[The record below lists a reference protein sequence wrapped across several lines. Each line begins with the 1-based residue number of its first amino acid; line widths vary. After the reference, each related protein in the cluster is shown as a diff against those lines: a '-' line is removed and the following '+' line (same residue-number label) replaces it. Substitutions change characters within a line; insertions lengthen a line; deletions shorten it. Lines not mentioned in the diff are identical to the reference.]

1 MQTILVVEDERDIA
15 NVLRSYLQQSGYRVL
30 TAHDGR
36 QGLDLARLETPHLII
51 LDLMLPTLNGLDV
64 CRAIRRDP
72 NPTIADTPIIILTA
86 RVDEADRLVG
96 LELGADDYVTK
107 PFSPREV
114 VARVRT
120 VLRRSEPRAPSVQT
134 RPLVAGAVRLDPARR
149 EVFVDRRPIELT
161 PTEYELLLAL
171 MTDRGRP
178 FTRLELLE
186 RLQGEAYEPYE
197 RTIDVHIK
205 NLRRKLGDTG
215 RHPHYLLTVL
225 NYGYK
230 FSAEG

>member
-1 MQTILVVEDERDIA
+1 MPTILVVEDERDIA
-15 NVLRSYLQQSGYRVL
+15 NVLRSYLQQAGFRVL
-30 TAHDGR
+30 VAHDGR
-36 QGLDLARLETPHLII
+36 QGLELARLEKPHLIV
-51 LDLMLPTLNGLDV
+51 LDLMLPSLDGLDV

-72 NPTIADTPIIILTA
+72 HPAIADMPIIMLTA

-120 VLRRSEPRAPSVQT
+120 VLRRSETRSPTPHA
-134 RPLVAGAVRLDPARR
+134 RPLVMGAVRLDPTRR
-149 EVFVDRRPIELT
+149 EVAVDGQAIELT
-161 PTEYELLLAL
+161 PTEYELLLVL

-186 RLQGEAYEPYE
+186 RLQGDAYEPYE

-215 RHPHYLLTVL
+215 RHPRYLLTVL

-230 FSAEG
+230 FATEA